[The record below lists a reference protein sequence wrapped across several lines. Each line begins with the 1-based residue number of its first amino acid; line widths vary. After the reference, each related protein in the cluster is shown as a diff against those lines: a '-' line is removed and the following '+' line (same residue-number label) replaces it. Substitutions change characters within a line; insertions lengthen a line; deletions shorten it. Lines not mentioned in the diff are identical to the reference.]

1 LILKIVEEKC
11 KIAYSDLHT
20 KEFKNLGYTQEKSIP
35 SLTYSSPIALNIF
48 ISTKSKK
55 RRQKR

>member
-1 LILKIVEEKC
+1 VEEKC